1 MNIIG
6 YCRVSSDEQSHGFS
20 LNAQE
25 DAITRYCRNNNHDL
39 LGMYKEDYT
48 GFKDFNRP
56 EWKKIEEYLKKN
68 KSLINA
74 ILCVRWDRYSRNE
87 AEAKKKMIELRKKYK
102 LEIVTIENYTDPN
115 NIEGDF
121 LNSIH
126 LHMAQM
132 ESKRNSVRTIDGLRE
147 GLKSGYWMQQAPF
160 GYINIR
166 DYEDKSTLEIDP
178 VKGKIVL
185 EAFNRMATGL
195 YSREEV
201 RHYLVKKYQLKMC
214 KNNFANLLKKI
225 VYTGKIHVK
234 AYKDEPEY
242 FVKGMHPPI
251 ITEILFDKVQLVLA
265 GKTPKMVFNQNKEN
279 IFPLKNHLV
288 CDEHNRKFTA
298 STSKGG
304 NGKRA
309 LHSYYHCQTGRCK
322 NRIKVEELDENIR
335 ILLQKM
341 EVKEEVIVAY
351 KKILEDLF
359 LQKQQLYTSNTK
371 EIEKRVNEL
380 TTKIDL
386 IDDKFINQEISSETY
401 NKLIKKLT
409 TELDQLKD
417 EQKNLKDEKVPF
429 KKLLNEGTHILPNIN
444 RYYQNASGETKQRI
458 VGSIFDGKIGIEN
471 KKVRTANW
479 KEAIVHLFNV
489 DKDFDLVK
497 NKKAGKNTGSFT
509 LAPPLGLE
517 PRTL

>member
-6 YCRVSSDEQSHGFS
+6 YCRVSSDEQVNGFS
-20 LNAQE
+20 LSAQE
-25 DAITRYCRNNNHDL
+25 DAIKRYCKTNNHEL
-39 LGMYKEDYT
+39 LGIYKEDFT

-56 EWKKIEEYLKKN
+56 KWKKIEEYLKTNKN
-68 KSLINA
+68 SVNA

-160 GYINIR
+160 GYRNIR
-166 DYEDKSTLEIDP
+166 DHENKSTLEIDP
-178 VKGKIVL
+178 EKGKIVL

-214 KNNFANLLKKI
+214 KNNFANLLKKV
-225 VYTGKIHVK
+225 VYAGMIHVR

-242 FVKGMHPPI
+242 YVKGVHPPI
-251 ITEILFDKVQLVLA
+251 IKEVLFNNVQLVLS
-265 GKTPKMVFNQNKEN
+265 GKTPKMVFHQNKEN
-279 IFPLKNHLV
+279 IFPLKNHLI
-288 CDEHNRKFTA
+288 CEEHNRKFTA

-304 NGKRA
+304 NGKRS

-341 EVKEEVIVAY
+341 EVKEEVLNAY

-371 EIEKRVNEL
+371 EIDKKINEL

-386 IDDKFINQEISSETY
+386 IDDKFINQEISSESY

-409 TELDQLKD
+409 TELDQLKE

-429 KKLLNEGTHILPNIN
+429 KKLLNEGVHVLPNIN
-444 RYYQNASGETKQRI
+444 RYYHEANGQTKQRI
-458 VGSIFDGKIGIEN
+458 VGSIFNGKIGIEN

-479 KEAIVHLFNV
+479 KEVIVRLFNV
-489 DKDFDLVK
+489 DRHFDLIK
-497 NKKAGKNTGSFT
+497 NKKAGNNTGLFT
-509 LAPPLGLE
+509 LAPSPGLE
-517 PRTL
+517 PGTP